1 MRLKNDFFRIV
12 QNDDSYN
19 ENRIEIVLN
28 PNHDIFK
35 SHFPGNPIVPGV
47 CQIQIITE
55 LMEMLL
61 GKKLYLSEV
70 KNIKYI
76 SVLVPNDKEIIEV
89 SFNKISKDEDSVRV
103 FVAVSFNN
111 KVYSKLSLEYL
122 YSRI

>member
-61 GKKLYLSEV
+61 RKKLYLSEV

-76 SVLVPNDKEIIEV
+76 LVLVPNNEEIIEV

-103 FVAVSFNN
+103 SVTVSFNN

>member
-55 LMEMLL
+55 LMEILL